1 MRRYRVTMRRSSL
14 RVTPRHAQPQ
24 AGTVCHAGGRG
35 FESRRSRLLK
45 CLQVGFYV
53 ACLDTSIPA
62 VAQTCPSVSEQNAC
76 KWRFRGQTCS
86 RVSRTETVHGCE
98 LLCLVQDVSGHWR
111 QLWGRLGAESTRTRA
126 TPTGPNRPPG
136 ETPLRR
142 GTIHHPARSHGTL
155 AEFSGRLELG
165 PPTSRPRSGGSTA
178 LAARS
183 RTSTSPRP
191 GRARHA
197 RERHERASDAA
208 HRGATVAAISP
219 PRRST
224 AHLPCCEA

>member
-1 MRRYRVTMRRSSL
+1 M
-14 RVTPRHAQPQ
+14 
-24 AGTVCHAGGRG
+24 
-35 FESRRSRLLK
+35 
-45 CLQVGFYV
+45 
-53 ACLDTSIPA
+53 
-62 VAQTCPSVSEQNAC
+62 AQTCPSVSEQNAC

-86 RVSRTETVHGCE
+86 RVSRAETVHGCE

-126 TPTGPNRPPG
+126 TPTAPNRPPG

-155 AEFSGRLELG
+155 AEFSGRLERG
-165 PPTSRPRSGGSTA
+165 PPTSRPRSGGSSA
-178 LAARS
+178 LAPRS

-197 RERHERASDAA
+197 RERHERASERVSDAA
-208 HRGATVAAISP
+208 HRGATVAAYRRPDVRPLTSRAARHERPRTSGDTSSEVSP
-219 PRRST
+219 CLKSGQDRGPETGSR
-224 AHLPCCEA
+224 